1 MPTSGLFSGQAE
13 RKEGR
18 IATGPGACRPPLA
31 LYVHIPWCVR
41 KCPYCDFNSHSL
53 RDTLPETAY
62 VDALLRDLDL
72 ELVSLGPEVQPLV
85 SVFIGGG
92 TPSLLSGA
100 AMTRLLAG
108 IRQRLPLAPA
118 TEITLEANPGTADS
132 ANFAQYREAGI
143 NRLSLGVQSFHEA
156 TLQALGRIHG
166 PEEARQAVRLARQ
179 AGFANLNL
187 DLMYG
192 LPRQDLTQAREDLRE
207 ALALDPEHL
216 SYYQLT
222 LEPHTPFHAA
232 PPPLPD
238 DDLSADMQLQGQEL
252 LVSRGFTQYEVA
264 AHARPGRQCRH
275 NLNYWTFGDY
285 LGIGA
290 GAHGKLTDP
299 STGRIERRAKPRQPS
314 AYLTAVANTDPQGP
328 PPGATWSLGQD
339 EVALEFVM
347 NSLRLTAGFP
357 LHLFALRTGLA
368 PGCLAAP
375 LTAAQRADLLT
386 VKDDWVRPTELGGR
400 FLNDLVTLFMKA

>member
-207 ALALDPEHL
+207 ALAQDPEHL

-222 LEPHTPFHAA
+222 LEPHTPFHAS

-238 DDLSADMQLQGQEL
+238 DDLSADMQLQGQEF

-357 LHLFALRTGLA
+357 LHLFALRTGRI
-368 PGCLAAP
+368 C
-375 LTAAQRADLLT
+375 
-386 VKDDWVRPTELGGR
+386 
-400 FLNDLVTLFMKA
+400 

>member
-1 MPTSGLFSGQAE
+1 M
-13 RKEGR
+13 
-18 IATGPGACRPPLA
+18 
-31 LYVHIPWCVR
+31 
-41 KCPYCDFNSHSL
+41 
-53 RDTLPETAY
+53 
-62 VDALLRDLDL
+62 DALLRDLDL
-72 ELVSLGPEVQPLV
+72 ELASLGPEVQPLV

-143 NRLSLGVQSFHEA
+143 NRLSLGVQSLNEA

-179 AGFANLNL
+179 VGFANLNL

-238 DDLSADMQLQGQEL
+238 DDLSADMQLQGQEF

-264 AHARPGRQCRH
+264 AHARPGRQCRQPGP
-275 NLNYWTFGDY
+275 W
-285 LGIGA
+285 
-290 GAHGKLTDP
+290 GKT
-299 STGRIERRAKPRQPS
+299 RWR
-314 AYLTAVANTDPQGP
+314 
-328 PPGATWSLGQD
+328 W
-339 EVALEFVM
+339 
-347 NSLRLTAGFP
+347 NSS
-357 LHLFALRTGLA
+357 
-368 PGCLAAP
+368 
-375 LTAAQRADLLT
+375 
-386 VKDDWVRPTELGGR
+386 
-400 FLNDLVTLFMKA
+400 